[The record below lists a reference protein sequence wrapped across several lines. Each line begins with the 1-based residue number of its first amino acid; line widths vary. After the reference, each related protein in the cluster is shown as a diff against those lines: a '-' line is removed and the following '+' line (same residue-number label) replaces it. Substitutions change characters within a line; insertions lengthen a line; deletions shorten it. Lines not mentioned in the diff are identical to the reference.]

1 MERAIAEIKPI
12 LEKMLSEFF
21 HYQAFVQL
29 YNYNILLNIIN
40 KCPFKKEES
49 HYPYVIFIDNE
60 TIFEE
65 LEGLLESI
73 SEPTSSGNQVILLE
87 SNKERKF
94 SNIFF

>member
-1 MERAIAEIKPI
+1 LERAITEIKPI

-49 HYPYVIFIDNE
+49 HYPYVIFIDTE

-65 LEGLLESI
+65 LEGLFRKYLRT
-73 SEPTSSGNQVILLE
+73 TSSGNQVILLE
-87 SNKERKF
+87 SHKGRKF
-94 SNIFF
+94 SNTFF